1 MKKGFFKLMTAVVT
15 MAALASCSDD
25 LGLGNDAQKLGKADL
40 TATIMDL
47 DNSKFTRLGMM
58 ETLDGMNP
66 WKDGKDAGWGWAFTE
81 GDQIRVFSMEAMTYE
96 VYNLVDGANAATA
109 TFAKEKSVQTL
120 PEGQKWAITD
130 AQFVY
135 SLSPTDEGKPR
146 LTYTI
151 PYVYKAQV
159 QTGES
164 VTKEVDG
171 EETEVDANIIKF
183 AAPFWAKASE
193 GEENAEGNVTLDASL
208 APMTA
213 FLRIDMAQLPNDAKY
228 IVLTT
233 HGSVTENEDGD
244 RMYDGFQLVEP
255 DPNGTY
261 DLNGNTK
268 VSKVK
273 NNAGELVNY
282 NGRTKLSWWEGD
294 DVPAAITDGNSEQLS
309 GTFNAILE
317 VIGEGK
323 DAVYPALGVDK
334 GLENG
339 DDFYTQYGISRLV
352 TRDEMRIDVRD
363 LQARGNG
370 VFWIPVIAQ
379 HYNHLYVLAVTELSN
394 YAYKYVGNML
404 ADFTD
409 LTLEVGDKQ
418 PLNMNM
424 DNIGEVCPW
433 HLNEAIDNIN
443 KLNRQGI
450 ACDNILNVD
459 VLTTCTE
466 ENHYFGRYA
475 SGVYW
480 HADGIQT
487 GKTLAEAMANH
498 AYFINYSEKYPH
510 DKIWVQGEGNLVLN
524 IDSVY
529 TEEASDKAQGNAY
542 RSGQLRTEQR
552 SEFLLVSDSYGNELN
567 QNYREVATEQIEN
580 NVTLNVPSTLE
591 GMMCDLPTYNVT
603 IAANE
608 NYTPA
613 EAKDLVVDVHGAP
626 TNFVTGHNVQE
637 VSVDEN
643 GKASYGLKDFKSAA
657 IRVVNGI
664 KTLNVLEYTKGDV
677 YVYPGMKENVEI
689 NTALNVWTTQGIDVR
704 IDDALVYD
712 LNYMFSSNQNPNYV
726 YTTGSA
732 AMHHV
737 GVVDDPDYALVPN
750 DVTLT
755 SYWTGAAL
763 NYPQLYDIDDGFE
776 KYDNGT
782 IYTVAQ
788 LASMGE
794 NEQAKYI
801 IDDLVLDMWL
811 GGSKYGW
818 VGPNVLVD
826 GFEFDGN
833 GKALKNMTM
842 PGPKS
847 ETTANYNKRNIYVYD
862 PHFCCTTCGWERQI
876 AGTTAGEGRD
886 SEQTFY
892 LDAWGLIRS
901 IGNEK
906 PGDYGVDGPVLISNV
921 YLNDVYAD
929 DKDGAEDGSGV
940 DHIGSVVGK
949 AAVNGDITFTNNIV
963 GMVEIDVTGDYVG
976 GMIGQLIDADK
987 LTIEDS
993 KVGSRSKKVAGD
1005 DYVGGIVGAAEVD
1018 QIVMNNNSVT
1028 VTDGIYGNAF
1038 VGGLAGQVI
1047 AGDAMIVPVGQQ
1059 TPTQTTEEVAT
1070 FVKQSVKAGKIQAY
1084 AQDLD
1089 PDEVDAPDA
1098 YYDVVGDQNDE
1109 FMPEGSIA
1117 GGFVGLLN
1125 ASAARIDTAT
1135 VDITDIIA
1143 DSQFAGGLVAVS
1155 GCSTLNLYTADVK
1168 AETIKANEGYVGGE
1182 LAYAP
1187 WGTVNV
1193 GYVPTK
1199 NIKPETN
1206 IEVGT
1211 LAGPWA
1217 VGGVVGNNNN
1227 NAKIYVLASPKNG
1240 VAKGETKYGYFIN
1253 VNIGG
1258 YETTVDDVKT
1268 YFDANAADS
1277 KANYAGTFSNI
1288 LGKLDGK
1295 LYINEALL
1303 TVTDNLDS
1311 ATKKAVGYQERPD
1324 QYPTPGAEVELF
1336 WGDYNGY
1343 VGAGVSGNYY
1353 LTKLQADLEKSGSK
1367 VVGDQPDDET
1377 GFNLYKSEADYS
1389 ATSKLVT
1396 E

>member
-1 MKKGFFKLMTAVVT
+1 MKKGFFKLMTAAFAMV
-15 MAALASCSDD
+15 ALASCSDD
-25 LGLGNDAQKLGKADL
+25 LGLSNDAPNLGKADL

-58 ETLDGMNP
+58 ETVDGMNP
-66 WKDGKDAGWGWAFTE
+66 WKDGNAAGWGWAFTE

-96 VYNLVDGANAATA
+96 VYNLVEGANAATA

-120 PEGQKWAITD
+120 PDGQKWAITD

-151 PYVYKAQV
+151 PYVYKAQI
-159 QTGES
+159 QEGEKI
-164 VTKEVDG
+164 TKEVDG
-171 EETEVDANIIKF
+171 EETEVDANILKF

-213 FLRIDMAQLPNDAKY
+213 FLRVDMAQLPNDAKY

-233 HGSVTENEDGD
+233 HGSVTKDEDNTL
-244 RMYDGFQLVEP
+244 MYDGFQIVEP
-255 DPNGTY
+255 DPNQSY
-261 DLNGNTK
+261 DLNGTTK
-268 VSKVK
+268 VTQVK
-273 NNAGELVNY
+273 NNVGELVNY
-282 NGRTKLSWWEGD
+282 GGRTSYSWWEGD
-294 DVPAAITDGNSEQLS
+294 NVPAAITDGNSEQLS

-317 VIGEGK
+317 VTGEGK

-334 GLENG
+334 GLEDG
-339 DDFYTQYGISRLV
+339 DDFYSQYGISRLV
-352 TRDEMRIDVRD
+352 TRDEIRIDVRN
-363 LQARGNG
+363 LQARENG
-370 VFWIPVIAQ
+370 VFWIPIIAQ

-394 YAYKYVGNML
+394 YAYKYVGTQL

-409 LTLEVGDKQ
+409 YTFQVGEKK
-418 PLNMNM
+418 LLSMNM

-443 KLNRQGI
+443 KANKQGI

-459 VLTTCTE
+459 KLTTCTD
-466 ENHYFGRYA
+466 ENHYFGQYT

-480 HADGIQT
+480 HADGIKA
-487 GKTLAEAMANH
+487 GYTLAQAQADH
-498 AYFINYSEKYPH
+498 SLFINYSEKYPH

-524 IDSVY
+524 IAEIS
-529 TEEASDKAQGNAY
+529 TETPAGKAGGSAY
-542 RSGQLRTEQR
+542 RTTATSIDRASG
-552 SEFLLVSDSYGNELN
+552 LLVSDVYNGELN
-567 QNYREVATEQIEN
+567 QNYSAVAMQQIEN
-580 NVTLNVPSTLE
+580 NVTLNVPSTLDF
-591 GMMCDLPTYNVT
+591 MMCDLPKYNVT
-603 IAANE
+603 IAGNT

-613 EAKDLVVDVHGAP
+613 AAKDLVVDVHGAP
-626 TNFVTGHNVQE
+626 TNFVTGRNVQE
-637 VSVDEN
+637 VSVDES

-657 IRVVNGI
+657 IKVVNGI
-664 KTLNVLEYTKGDV
+664 KTLNVLQYTKGDV

-689 NTALNVWTTQGIDVR
+689 NTALNVYTQQGIDVR

-712 LNYMFSSNQNPNYV
+712 LNYQFTSNQNPNYV

-737 GVVDDPDYALVPN
+737 GVVNDPDYALVPN

-763 NYPQLYDIDDGFE
+763 NYGQLYNDVEDGFT

-818 VGPNVLVD
+818 VGPNVWVD
-826 GFEFDGN
+826 AFEFDGN
-833 GKALKNMTM
+833 GKALKNMAM

-847 ETTANYNKRNIYVYD
+847 ETTATYNTRKIYVYD
-862 PHFCCTTCGWERQI
+862 PHFCCTTCGWERQT
-876 AGTTAGEGRD
+876 AGTESEGANGSRT
-886 SEQTFY
+886 QY
-892 LDAWGLIRS
+892 LESWGLIRT
-901 IGNEK
+901 IGFK
-906 PGDYGVDGPVLISNV
+906 DGDWDTEGAEGPVVISNV

-929 DKDGAEDGSGV
+929 DKDGAKDGSGV
-940 DHIGSVVGK
+940 DNIGSILGRG
-949 AAVNGDITFTNNIV
+949 AVEGDITFTNNIV
-963 GMVEIDVTGDYVG
+963 GQVEIDVTGDNVG
-976 GMIGQLIDADK
+976 GMIGDMTADK
-987 LTIEDS
+987 LTVEDS

-1005 DYVGGIVGAAEVD
+1005 DNVGGIVGAAEVD
-1018 QIVMNNNSVT
+1018 AIVMNNNSVT
-1028 VTDGIYGNAF
+1028 LTDGVYGNAF
-1038 VGGLAGQVI
+1038 VGGLAGNVM
-1047 AGDAMIVPVGQQ
+1047 AGDGLTL

-1070 FVKQSVKAGKIQAY
+1070 FVKQSVKAAKIQAY
-1084 AQDLD
+1084 AKDLD
-1089 PDEVDAPDA
+1089 SGEEDENPFFDRN
-1098 YYDVVGDQNDE
+1098 DQ

-1117 GGFVGLLN
+1117 GGFVGLLS
-1125 ASAARIDTAT
+1125 APAARIDTAS
-1135 VDITDIIA
+1135 VDVTDIIA

-1155 GCSTLNLYTADVK
+1155 GCYTLNLYTANVK
-1168 AETIKANEGYVGGE
+1168 AGTVKAVEGYVGGE

-1187 WGTVNV
+1187 AGTVNV

-1199 NIKPETN
+1199 NINPETN
-1206 IEVGT
+1206 IEIGK

-1240 VAKGETKYGYFIN
+1240 GAKGTTKYGYSIN

-1258 YETTVDDVKT
+1258 YETTVDDVKA

-1324 QYPTPGAEVELF
+1324 QFPTPGAEVELF

-1343 VGAGVSGNYY
+1343 VGAGVSGNYF

-1367 VVGDQPDDET
+1367 VVGDQPNDET

>member
-1 MKKGFFKLMTAVVT
+1 MKKGFFKLMTAAFAMV
-15 MAALASCSDD
+15 ALASCSDD
-25 LGLGNDAQKLGKADL
+25 LGLGNDAPKLGKADL
-40 TATIMDL
+40 TATIMEL

-58 ETLDGMNP
+58 ETVDGMNP
-66 WKDGKDAGWGWAFTE
+66 WEDGKDAGWSWAFTE

-213 FLRIDMAQLPNDAKY
+213 FLRIDMAELPNDAKY

-233 HGSVTENEDGD
+233 HGSVTEDIENG
-244 RMYDGFQLVEP
+244 RMYDGFQLVQP

-261 DLNGNTK
+261 DLKGNTK
-268 VSKVK
+268 VLKVK
-273 NNAGELVNY
+273 NNAGELVDY
-282 NGRTKLSWWEGD
+282 TGRTRLSWWERD

-317 VIGEGK
+317 VTGEGK

-334 GLENG
+334 GLEDG
-339 DDFYTQYGISRLV
+339 DDFYSQYGISRLV
-352 TRDEMRIDVRD
+352 TRDEIRIDVRD

-394 YAYKYVGNML
+394 YAYKYVGTQL
-404 ADFTD
+404 ADITD
-409 LTLEVGDKQ
+409 YTFKVGEKKRLTL
-418 PLNMNM
+418 NM
-424 DNIGEVCPW
+424 DNIGKVCPW

-443 KLNRQGI
+443 KPNKQGL

-466 ENHYFGRYA
+466 ENHCFGQYTN
-475 SGVYW
+475 GKYW
-480 HADGIQT
+480 HADGIKD
-487 GKTLAEAMANH
+487 GKTLDEALANH

-529 TEEASDKAQGNAY
+529 TEVAGDKAQGNAY

-552 SEFLLVSDSYGNELN
+552 SKFLLVSDVYNGELF

-643 GKASYGLKDFKSAA
+643 GKASYSLKDFTSAS

-664 KTLNVLEYTKGDV
+664 KTLNVLPETKGDV

-737 GVVDDPDYALVPN
+737 GVVNDRNYERVPN

-763 NYPQLYDIDDGFE
+763 NYPQLYAIDNGFE

-794 NEQAKYI
+794 NDHAKYI

-818 VGPNVLVD
+818 VGSNVRVN

-833 GKALKNMTM
+833 GKALKNMAM

-886 SEQTFY
+886 SEHTQY
-892 LDAWGLIRS
+892 LESWGLIRT
-901 IGNEK
+901 IGFK
-906 PGDYGVDGPVLISNV
+906 DGDGGAEDAVGPVVISNV

-929 DKDGAEDGSGV
+929 DKDGAKDGSGV
-940 DHIGSVVGK
+940 DNIGSVLGRGVID
-949 AAVNGDITFTNNIV
+949 GDITFTNVIV
-963 GMVEIDVTGDYVG
+963 GQVEIDVTGDNVG
-976 GMIGQLIDADK
+976 GMIGDMTADK
-987 LTIEDS
+987 LTVEDS

-1018 QIVMNNNSVT
+1018 HIVMNNNSVT

-1047 AGDAMIVPVGQQ
+1047 AGDAIVGQQ
-1059 TPTQTTEEVAT
+1059 TPTQTEVAT

-1089 PDEVDAPDA
+1089 PYEDDEADFFDR
-1098 YYDVVGDQNDE
+1098 NDE

-1125 ASAARIDTAT
+1125 APAARIDTAT

-1168 AETIKANEGYVGGE
+1168 AGTIKANEGYVGGE

-1240 VAKGETKYGYFIN
+1240 VAKGESKYGYFIN

-1311 ATKKAVGYQERPD
+1311 DTKKAVGYQERPD

-1377 GFNLYKSEADYS
+1377 GFNLYKSAADYS